1 MAMSTDAE
9 DLIFMALPKEIVFQ
23 IIDALKIARDDE
35 DTCEDCNHDYTMIIS
50 MLLTVMDK
58 DTDIPEDWV
67 DKLNDWLTS

>member
-1 MAMSTDAE
+1 MSTDAE
-9 DLIFMALPKEIVFQ
+9 DLIFMALPTEIVFQ

-58 DTDIPEDWV
+58 ETDIPEDWV

>member
-1 MAMSTDAE
+1 MAMNTDAE
-9 DLIFMALPKEIVFQ
+9 DLIFFALPSEIVFQ